1 MIACDLSRAGLV
13 NIMAVP
19 GLPLWARVAPLFVV
33 TLISAPFSSARAAVY
48 PDILSGDRYVLGTAV
63 TLTTRQF
70 SQVLGFAAGGVI
82 AGFFGTGPS
91 LLTDAATFL
100 GSALIIRCWVRARPA
115 AQPGVPAGTATRS
128 GVMTGVR
135 VVFGDP
141 RLRTP
146 MLFGWLAAFY
156 NVPSGVAAPLGQ
168 ALGGGDVVV
177 GLILAASALGSSLGA
192 VLLSR
197 FVDPDRRL
205 RWMSPAAA
213 ASCGVLLL
221 FWSRP
226 GLPAAL
232 VILTACGLFDC
243 YQLAASAAFVSA
255 APASHRSQAFGI
267 AQGG

>member
-1 MIACDLSRAGLV
+1 
-13 NIMAVP
+13 
-19 GLPLWARVAPLFVV
+19 
-33 TLISAPFSSARAAVY
+33 
-48 PDILSGDRYVLGTAV
+48 
-63 TLTTRQF
+63 
-70 SQVLGFAAGGVI
+70 
-82 AGFFGTGPS
+82 
-91 LLTDAATFL
+91 
-100 GSALIIRCWVRARPA
+100 
-115 AQPGVPAGTATRS
+115 
-128 GVMTGVR
+128 MTGVR